1 MTQLTTDNLKSRDAS
16 ASRKCIIGEG
26 RANTALGGWY
36 DVHKYRG
43 MRIEGHQFMF
53 MLPIPAS
60 MHSTM
65 LASAIQWHSASFS
78 PANSRLQEQTPTGAS
93 YTNLCPRQT
102 SPATRSLT
110 LIHHYQSCDYN
121 TATADAEL
129 PRLSLWLTHS
139 HFLNG
144 CNNIFVC

>member
-1 MTQLTTDNLKSRDAS
+1 MKSRDAS

-93 YTNLCPRQT
+93 YTNLCPRREFVVQFI
-102 SPATRSLT
+102 AARAVLRSL
-110 LIHHYQSCDYN
+110 
-121 TATADAEL
+121 
-129 PRLSLWLTHS
+129 
-139 HFLNG
+139 
-144 CNNIFVC
+144 